1 MTEVTSCRLTIST
14 LLALGCV
21 AACGDGPS
29 GPGLAQP
36 GYVLSVTLPGIAD
49 TTFEGDSLYWR
60 ILSGPNPAGGPDLRD
75 LTLELIVLNP
85 PPRLASPLEF
95 KVRWSQLQTELPSV
109 QTYALGL
116 NPPTDVVF
124 QAISNVGVWA
134 ASQGQLTLTSVS
146 DTSLRGGVTATL
158 VPVYPAGS
166 SLPGAT
172 VHVIFWAPHA
182 LDVSAEMQ
190 AEGTIDAESKG
201 LTKTHR
207 RHAHPRRRCPGH
219 GSAVPDAVQL

>member
-1 MTEVTSCRLTIST
+1 MSHWSSEATVRVTNIST
-14 LLALGCV
+14 LLALCWV
-21 AACGDGPS
+21 VACGDSLS
-29 GPGLAQP
+29 GPGATQP

-85 PPRLASPLEF
+85 PPPLLSPLEF
-95 KVRWSQLQTELPSV
+95 QVRWSQLQPVLPSV
-109 QTYALGL
+109 QSYTLGL
-116 NPPTDVVF
+116 NPPADVVF
-124 QAISNVGVWA
+124 QVSSNVGVWA

-146 DTSLRGGVTATL
+146 DTSLRGGLTATL

-166 SLPGAT
+166 SLPTAT

-182 LDVSAEMQ
+182 LDLSTGMQ
-190 AEGTIDAESKG
+190 AARG
-201 LTKTHR
+201 
-207 RHAHPRRRCPGH
+207 P
-219 GSAVPDAVQL
+219 